1 MNIECPH
8 FSILQDLVTSHVWQ
22 SITVLTVAHQAPQGL
37 AVLLDIK
44 KLWSSRCCRKSK
56 DSSTKHTCTA
66 HVSACRN
73 AHNNKENKSTCTCL
87 TKAHT
92 TKVIQR
98 KSWRE
103 NEASLSSQRVLNS
116 LKHAFPRTAQRLT
129 LQWEQWQKVS
139 CLWRYTLHTSL
150 RGSTDSISVAK
161 PIEKI
166 IIIIMNFTLVI

>member
-1 MNIECPH
+1 MPSFFYFAGYSNQPCLPVYNSIDCCP
-8 FSILQDLVTSHVWQ
+8 
-22 SITVLTVAHQAPQGL
+22 
-37 AVLLDIK
+37 
-44 KLWSSRCCRKSK
+44 
-56 DSSTKHTCTA
+56 SSTTRSGCIVWYKKNYKVQDVAERAKTCQQNIRVL

-103 NEASLSSQRVLNS
+103 NEASSSSRRVWNS
-116 LKHAFPRTAQRLT
+116 LKHAFLRTAQRLT
-129 LQWEQWQKVS
+129 PQWEQWQKVS
-139 CLWRYTLHTSL
+139 YLWRYTLHTSL
-150 RGSTDSISVAK
+150 RGSADSISVAI